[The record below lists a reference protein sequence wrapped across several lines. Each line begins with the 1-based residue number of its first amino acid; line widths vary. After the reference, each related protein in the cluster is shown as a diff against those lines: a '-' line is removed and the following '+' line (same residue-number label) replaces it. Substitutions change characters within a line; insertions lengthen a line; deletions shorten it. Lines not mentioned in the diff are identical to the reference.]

1 MLEKEHSSSTS
12 ARRRPVSLTVRAD
25 LLSEAKGLKLN
36 ASRAA
41 EEGIELAVKKA
52 KEAAWLD
59 ENRDAI
65 TAHNERIAKHGTLLK
80 PIWLRD

>member
-1 MLEKEHSSSTS
+1 MFDCNDLSRAPAKE
-12 ARRRPVSLTVRAD
+12 RPVSLTVRAD
-25 LLSEAKGLKLN
+25 LLSEAKALNLN

-52 KEAAWLD
+52 KEDAWLL

-65 TAHNERIAKHGTLLK
+65 AAHNERIAEHGTLLK